1 RKLAHARLADGSA
14 WKKFQEMVK
23 AQGGDPTSLEKAGP
37 GGLPVSSRRIT
48 WKSPKKG
55 YLSRMDAREMGLLLV
70 ELGGGRKKAE
80 DRVNPGVGMVFH
92 RKLGS
97 KVAVGD
103 PLVTVYAPEGD
114 MAPLEARFREALTFS
129 PSRPRLPKLILDA
142 GSK

>member
-1 RKLAHARLADGSA
+1 
-14 WKKFQEMVK
+14 
-23 AQGGDPTSLEKAGP
+23 
-37 GGLPVSSRRIT
+37 
-48 WKSPKKG
+48 
-55 YLSRMDAREMGLLLV
+55 MDAREMGLLLV